1 MKKMSQEVI
10 IKGWWGK
17 PKIIAV
23 MMELASIL
31 TINQLKKRK
40 AVCTVKIMGLWPNY
54 AKNSTPK
61 S

>member
-31 TINQLKKRK
+31 TINHLKKGKVVR
-40 AVCTVKIMGLWPNY
+40 TV
-54 AKNSTPK
+54 
-61 S
+61 